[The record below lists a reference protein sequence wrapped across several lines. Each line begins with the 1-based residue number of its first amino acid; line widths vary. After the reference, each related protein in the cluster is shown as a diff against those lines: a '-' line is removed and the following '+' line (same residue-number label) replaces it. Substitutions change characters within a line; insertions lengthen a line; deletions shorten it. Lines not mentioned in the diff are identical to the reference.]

1 MPTIGPIAAR
11 LLVVG
16 LAPGRSGANR
26 TGIPFV
32 GDASGDWL
40 FEALETHGVAD
51 GVTAAVSTRGAEA
64 SVPHLGCCR
73 ITNAVRCL
81 PPQNRP
87 TGVERQSCLDYLER
101 DLGLLCRGGRRRAP
115 VAVLALGRFAH
126 DAVLKAL
133 RRPGRAAPFAHGA
146 LHGLA
151 PNVTLADSYHCSR
164 YNTQTGRLTRP
175 MFHRVLRRLR
185 ELLDAGLECGSAR
198 EDRY

>member
-1 MPTIGPIAAR
+1 MPAIGPIAAR

-16 LAPGRSGANR
+16 LAPGRNGANR
-26 TGIPFV
+26 TGIPFF

-40 FEALETHGVAD
+40 FEALATHGFAE
-51 GVTAAVSTRGAEA
+51 GVNAALSTRRVEA
-64 SVPHLGCCR
+64 RVPQLQGCR

-87 TGVERQSCLDYLER
+87 TAAERQSCLDYLER
-101 DLGLLCRGGRRRAP
+101 DLGLLFRGGRRRAP

-133 RRPGRAAPFAHGA
+133 RRPGHAAPFAHGA

-175 MFHRVLRRLR
+175 MFDRVFRRLR
-185 ELLDAGLECGSAR
+185 ELLDAGLERGSAR
-198 EDRY
+198 EDRH